1 MSHILDINSWEAES
15 GGSRV
20 PNQPGEYISVL
31 QHLTTLHE
39 ALVQSLLAAEKRI
52 LGYPGIHSKTPP
64 QKKESKLPVP
74 RRQQQQTGKPCD
86 LFPE

>member
-39 ALVQSLLAAEKRI
+39 ALVQSLLAAEKKDSR
-52 LGYPGIHSKTPP
+52 LSWNT
-64 QKKESKLPVP
+64 
-74 RRQQQQTGKPCD
+74 QQDSTS
-86 LFPE
+86 